1 MLRAYAGPIRAGGSG
16 NNMLTAG
23 KRAMHNLVDLLQK
36 PIEYCIHPIL
46 RCFSQPSTG
55 GNQVSCYSINVEFV
69 SAGRSDGAIMSMVR

>member
-36 PIEYCIHPIL
+36 PIEYCIHPVL
-46 RCFSQPSTG
+46 QYFFNPVLVAT
-55 GNQVSCYSINVEFV
+55 
-69 SAGRSDGAIMSMVR
+69 RSVVIP